1 MFGIRGVTSARNLLA
16 LVLGGRI
23 YRVLKSKKW
32 NHHIALSIAVKAFA
46 PSPLLVI
53 RIGFAVQPGRP
64 MKAAER
70 NRRRAFQFGNIPFHR
85 SAISL
90 LALTAAILSTTLE

>member
-1 MFGIRGVTSARNLLA
+1 MFGVRGITSARNLLA

-32 NHHIALSIAVKAFA
+32 DHHIALSIAVKTFA
-46 PSPLLVI
+46 PGPLLVI
-53 RIGFAVQPGRP
+53 RIGFAVQLRGA

-70 NRRRAFQFGNIPFHR
+70 NCRRTFQFGNIPFHR

-90 LALTAAILSTTLE
+90 LALTAAIPSTTLE